1 MATFNKD
8 KIETLKD
15 YIYILC
21 KCKGITIKQ
30 MCSDL
35 DIPYASFK
43 ASITKSIGA
52 KRLLKIIKYLD
63 GDFAFAFDLPL
74 TVGNADSPK
83 VNVPTVANV
92 SIGNFKD
99 MVFDSY
105 EDYLEH
111 FEKLVKYYDKQ
122 NDVRTKAKVPGK
134 VSGLLTTLN
143 NIVVEPLDIDGEIS
157 VNYRFYVRQWDKPV
171 YRVLTRDYVQDYLY
185 LIIRILGLDSEKLSS
200 WPKPKIVIEDLKCS
214 AYSKELTLYN
224 PAPSYYVLT
233 FNGIFNRKTKEFY
246 PKSSGEYA
254 ELTKKYHFIDNA
266 SFNYLTE
273 SNKPEIVKLYKDF
286 INRIS
291 DYDDNLKNEIEQHL
305 CSVLTGYSYAGLI
318 FVESTSTVNIDLF
331 SELLEQLAGNY
342 RHAFMNIRNIR
353 GNRSLNFL
361 PYNLKLIYGGFD
373 EGKVKLSDNVIY
385 NCKRVFGSKL
395 FGRQAFLTGKN
406 NGYNNYF
413 KLRAPWFQFVSNEND
428 LKSLEQDTKN
438 VKTKT
443 IRISNKSINKRF
455 VNKFLNLIDDKTI
468 HNFNEGITI
477 FSDEIA
483 SYLLNN
489 VDYPSD

>member
-1 MATFNKD
+1 MATLNKD

-21 KCKGITIKQ
+21 ICKGITMKQ

-35 DIPYASFK
+35 DISYKAFK
-43 ASITKSIGA
+43 SHITKSISA
-52 KRLLKIIKYLD
+52 KRLSKIIKYLD
-63 GDFAFAFDLPL
+63 GDFVFAFDLPL
-74 TVGNADSPK
+74 TVDNANSPK
-83 VNVPTVANV
+83 VNVPIATNV

-105 EDYLEH
+105 DDYLEQ
-111 FEKLVKYYDKQ
+111 FEKFAKYYDKQ
-122 NDVRTKAKVPGK
+122 NDVGTKAKVPGK

-143 NIVVEPLDIDGEIS
+143 NIVVEPLDIEGEIS

-224 PAPSYYVLT
+224 PAPAYYVLT

-246 PKSSGEYA
+246 PNSSDKYA

-331 SELLEQLAGNY
+331 SELLEQLAGDY

-428 LKSLEQDTKN
+428 LKSLEQDTRN
-438 VKTKT
+438 VMTKT
-443 IRISNKSINKRF
+443 IKISNKSINKQF
-455 VNKFLNLIDDKTI
+455 VDKFLDTLDDKTI

-489 VDYPSD
+489 VDYPAD